1 MPTTLTNPAN
11 NHQGRGG
18 RGGGRI
24 SNQSGRGRVG
34 RGRGRGRESSVAHGN
49 VDGVT
54 HGITIGDMPHGNES
68 NAGER
73 AKSANGSR
81 GRNSDRGSGRGRSG
95 RTSHIGSREID
106 GHVIVTGSGAGRN
119 RVAIRNSGR
128 GGHEP
133 KESSNRS
140 ERIHA
145 QAYENNSKQ
154 RSPWGGRKPKES
166 TEILHQNEV
175 SAKGNVTDQTGQS
188 VNNKSINN
196 HTQQIRQNQ
205 RNGKRAKD
213 NRTSNKIGAGDNKDP
228 RDKSNNGEYKRKSRT
243 KKTQYEPHQSYSSC
257 LQRYNAN
264 STRDSNEPTLIRGK
278 IRIMP
283 AKNGAAFVTC
293 DRGSLSKDVLIADE
307 WARNR
312 ALDGDYVF
320 VELFPG
326 DDNGE
331 DDCAQEEKKC
341 EKRDVT
347 LGEIMES
354 LELGCDDFVADDQR
368 VIAAESS
375 NEEVGDDDYIDDV
388 EYEEEEYIIGDEI
401 KEPNTTDD
409 VTAEMWHDDEVQM
422 QLWDPVINV
431 RKKSKRTSCDLLL
444 GTQRRGKVICVI
456 PPKSTAGKSELT
468 PADESYRKM
477 TPSKTIVG
485 TLSKLP
491 DGGNKYLLSPNN
503 KALPR
508 FLCPPKTAE
517 ELKLNHNDGGAQMLY
532 KAEYIYG
539 SWSEIHKWPPCTRV
553 TRLCGS
559 CNVEDE
565 TKALLVEHDVD
576 HGEFLPAVLRDVDE
590 AVKSGR
596 FLEPNNG
603 HALEEEMGWK
613 PTAEMCRGRRD
624 YRKHRVFTIDPTTA
638 RDLDDALHVT
648 QLPDGRVE
656 IGVHIADVSHFV
668 KPGSAVDEEALRRA
682 TTVYLVDRVIPM
694 LPRPLC
700 EIACSLNENV
710 ERLAF
715 SCVWRMNIDGTMSSK
730 NGKSKADE
738 VWYGRTVI
746 KSCSRLDYATAQN
759 IIDKKV
765 ATGEKQVDETLWP
778 KSRQPTGGHTIDE
791 VAADVRL
798 MHKVAMA
805 RRKLRFENGA
815 LALNGVKLTFQLE
828 EDGVTPK
835 MCAPYPL
842 RDSNR
847 LIEEYMLLANFLV
860 AQRLITH
867 AKGRALLRQHP
878 PPLEAGLQNVVEVS
892 KESFDFDIDVSNS
905 KTLQESLS
913 RLSRTCSDELVI
925 QCVTE
930 SLMTPMRPAEYIAAG
945 EVNEE
950 DWQHFALNIPYYTHF
965 TSPIRRYAD
974 VIVHRLLEATIDDT
988 VDECASQQVIHGD
1001 AMHCNDKRMASK
1013 KAQER
1018 SDRVFLSLFLKK
1030 NPISSVLGVCLG
1042 IGEKTFTIFVPS
1054 LGLSTRVFLE
1064 EHRDIFDMNTFEDC
1078 GGKRKLIIR
1087 PKSNLVPG
1095 MEAKDGENRRVHSWT
1110 SLNVSVFTKLNVACF
1125 CKEKTPIDVKVMV
1138 VGPWVE

>member
-1 MPTTLTNPAN
+1 MT
-11 NHQGRGG
+11 RRSG
-18 RGGGRI
+18 RGGGRT
-24 SNQSGRGRVG
+24 SNQSGRGRGGRGRGG
-34 RGRGRGRESSVAHGN
+34 RGRGRGRESSATPAN
-49 VDGVT
+49 VDGDAY
-54 HGITIGDMPHGNES
+54 GIRSHPVPKENGNEI
-68 NAGER
+68 NTGEK

-81 GRNSDRGSGRGRSG
+81 GRNGGRGSGRGRSG
-95 RTSHIGSREID
+95 RANHNGSRVND
-106 GHVIVTGSGAGRN
+106 GRGAVVAGGSAERN
-119 RVAIRNSGR
+119 RVVHQVSGR
-128 GGHEP
+128 VQHEP
-133 KESSNRS
+133 KESSLQGDQN
-140 ERIHA
+140 IG
-145 QAYENNSKQ
+145 QAHGKDSKQ
-154 RSPWGGRKPKES
+154 RGRSGGHKPKEFAEKS
-166 TEILHQNEV
+166 DQNGA
-175 SAKGNVTDQTGQS
+175 SAHGNVCEQTVQNM
-188 VNNKSINN
+188 NNKSNN
-196 HTQQIRQNQ
+196 HRTQTRRQNK
-205 RNGKRAKD
+205 RNAKQD
-213 NRTSNKIGAGDNKDP
+213 KASDTSNHNSAADMNDP
-228 RDKSNNGEYKRKSRT
+228 GDKSNNGKSKRKSRT
-243 KKTQYEPHQSYSSC
+243 KKTQYEPHQSYALC

-264 STRDSNEPTLIRGK
+264 STRNIHEPTLIRGK
-278 IRIMP
+278 IRVMP

-307 WARNR
+307 WGRNR

-320 VELFPG
+320 VELLPG
-326 DDNGE
+326 DDAGA
-331 DDCAQEEKKC
+331 DDCVEEGEKY

-347 LGEIMES
+347 LGEYMET
-354 LELGCDDFVADDQR
+354 LELGEDDCVAD
-368 VIAAESS
+368 VHP
-375 NEEVGDDDYIDDV
+375 NEEFGDDGYIDDV
-388 EYEEEEYIIGDEI
+388 QYEEEEYLIGDEI
-401 KEPNTTDD
+401 KECKNTTDEP
-409 VTAEMWHDDEVQM
+409 TEMWHDDEVQM
-422 QLWDPVINV
+422 KLWDPVVNLR
-431 RKKSKRTSCDLLL
+431 RKSRRTSSDLLL
-444 GTQRRGKVICVI
+444 ATQRKGKVICII

-468 PADESYRKM
+468 PADESYREKV
-477 TPSKTIVG
+477 PSRTIVG

-517 ELKLNHNDGGAQMLY
+517 ELKLNNGEDDNAQMLY

-539 SWSEIHKWPPCTRV
+539 SWSETHKWPPCTRV

-576 HGEFLPAVLRDVDE
+576 HGEFLPAVLHDVDE

-596 FLEPNNG
+596 CLESNNG
-603 HALEEEMGWK
+603 HVLEEEMGWK
-613 PTAEMCRGRRD
+613 PTEEMCRGRRD

-638 RDLDDALHVT
+638 RDLDDALHIT

-715 SCVWRMNIDGTMSSK
+715 SCVWKMNIDGTVGSK

-759 IIDKKV
+759 IIDNKV
-765 ATGEKQVDETLWP
+765 AIGEKEVDETLWP

-815 LALNGVKLTFQLE
+815 LALNGIKLSFQLE

-867 AKGRALLRQHP
+867 AKGRALLRQHS

-974 VIVHRLLEATIDDT
+974 VIVHRLLQATLDNA
-988 VDECASQQVIHGD
+988 VNECASQQVIHAD

-1042 IGEKTFTIFVPS
+1042 IGEKTFTVFVPS
-1054 LGLSTRVFLE
+1054 LGLSTRVFLD
-1064 EHRDIFDMNTFEDC
+1064 EHADIFDMNTFDD
-1078 GGKRKLIIR
+1078 GGGRRKLVIR
-1087 PKSNLVPG
+1087 PKSNVVPG
-1095 MEAKDGENRRVHSWT
+1095 MEPKDGAKSQVHSWT
-1110 SLNVSVFTKLNVACF
+1110 CLNVGVFTKLNVGCF
-1125 CKEKTPIDVKVMV
+1125 CKDKTPIDVKVMV